1 MKFLLIKFLFFF
13 SASISNAGSYYEDA
27 IKKFESKDFKSSIQ
41 FLEKSI
47 VSDPKDSKSWILLGK
62 SYALIENN
70 KTALKYY
77 EIAFTLKPESAELNL
92 LLGKISYELNL
103 LDKYN
108 TYLNNL
114 KIICPSGCSELTQLQ
129 KIKIN

>member
-1 MKFLLIKFLFFF
+1 MKYLLINFLFFF
-13 SASISNAGSYYEDA
+13 SVSISNAGNYYEDA
-27 IKKFESKDFKSSIQ
+27 IKKFESKDFKSSIL

-70 KTALKYY
+70 ETALKYY

-103 LDKYN
+103 SDKYN
-108 TYLNNL
+108 TYLDNL